1 MTVSKFDNKSLPP
14 ALPGFNAI
22 HRFWDPSHQKFVAK
36 IQPGEVYVGN
46 QGEIISTVLG
56 SCISVCIIDKTKGLA
71 GMNHFM
77 LPRDNAGRM
86 NNKAGSNSTRYGNW
100 AMEFLINEMLK
111 AGAKKESLDIK
122 VFGGGQV
129 LSDMEFMDIGQ
140 RNIDFVFSF
149 LVQEGM
155 KINCHD
161 VGGIYPRKVLFFVDT
176 GLVRVKKLKE
186 KRDNNIT
193 VRERHYAQ
201 NISARPKQ
209 GDITLF

>member
-1 MTVSKFDNKSLPP
+1 
-14 ALPGFNAI
+14 
-22 HRFWDPSHQKFVAK
+22 
-36 IQPGEVYVGN
+36 
-46 QGEIISTVLG
+46 
-56 SCISVCIIDKTKGLA
+56 
-71 GMNHFM
+71 
-77 LPRDNAGRM
+77 
-86 NNKAGSNSTRYGNW
+86 
-100 AMEFLINEMLK
+100 
-111 AGAKKESLDIK
+111 
-122 VFGGGQV
+122 
-129 LSDMEFMDIGQ
+129 MDIGQ

-155 KINCHD
+155 NINCHD